1 MVRGREER
9 DVLDRR
15 FGLGWTPL
23 SRSREGERSILR
35 ICLLEGSG
43 WKGDAES
50 PKT

>member
-9 DVLDRR
+9 DVLARP
-15 FGLGWTPL
+15 FGLGRVPV

-43 WKGDAES
+43 WKAES